1 MSSFSANV
9 WHEREQS
16 IIERLPQ
23 VRLLA
28 AQLHRRCPS
37 QVLLEDLVS
46 AGTMGLVDASHRF
59 DPTRNLKF
67 KTLAE
72 HRIRGAML
80 DYLRSFDPLP
90 RAVRRFVRQ
99 REAVLA
105 GLECSASEE
114 EIAAAMEIPIERYRC
129 LSQIANSPDVAPP
142 DENARVPDVDPP
154 AGYRLTLRREVSDA
168 LNRLPECE
176 RKIMLALGEG
186 YSVREIS
193 RDLEVTPGRV
203 SQLRQRALV
212 TLRIA
217 LGVKTRSPR
226 SVSSG

>member
-46 AGTMGLVDASHRF
+46 AGFIGLVEASKRF
-59 DPTRNLKF
+59 DPARNLKF

-99 REAVLA
+99 REAVLLRLKA
-105 GLECSASEE
+105 NPSEE
-114 EIAAAMEIPIERYRC
+114 EIAAAMEIPIQRFRR
-129 LSQIANSPDVAPP
+129 LNQIANASEAQPRDERDRVA
-142 DENARVPDVDPP
+142 DANPP
-154 AGYRLTLRREVSDA
+154 AAYTLTLRREVSDA

-186 YSVREIS
+186 HSVREIS

-203 SQLRQRALV
+203 SQLRQQALI

-217 LGVKTRSPR
+217 LGVTGRSR
-226 SVSSG
+226 RHVSSG